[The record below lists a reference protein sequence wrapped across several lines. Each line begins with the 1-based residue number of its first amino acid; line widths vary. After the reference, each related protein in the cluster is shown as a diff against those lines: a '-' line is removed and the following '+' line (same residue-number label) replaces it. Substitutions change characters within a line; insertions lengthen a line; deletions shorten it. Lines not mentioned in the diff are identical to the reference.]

1 MSESLASTN
10 SSFSQSIPNL
20 QLGWDSTSL
29 SALKTCPR
37 LYYLTIICGL
47 QPRGA
52 NVHLTF
58 GLLYHSALEHYDHE
72 RTRGTDHD
80 LAVVRVVKKLMIE
93 TWDTTLGRPLPVLS
107 EDKNKNRYTLVRT
120 VVWYLEQFRED
131 SLETIILANG
141 KPAVELSFRFETEH
155 HASDGTP
162 FIYCGHMDRV
172 VRLNGEPCVLD
183 RKTTKHTIGDN
194 FFDQFSPN
202 NQFTGYVMGAQ
213 VLMPKESPKKLIV
226 DAAQV
231 AVTFSRF
238 ERGLVERS
246 EFQLDEW
253 YKSLGFWLKI
263 AEGYARA
270 NFWPLNEAS
279 CGNYGGC
286 PFRPVC
292 AKKSQKVR
300 DEWLASAYVTRVWDP
315 LQIRGDI

>member
-1 MSESLASTN
+1 MVN
-10 SSFSQSIPNL
+10 SSFSPVIPNL

-37 LYYLTIICGL
+37 LYYYSIVLGRA
-47 QPRGA
+47 PRGA

-58 GLLYHSALEHYDHE
+58 GLLYHAALEHYDHE
-72 RTRGTDHD
+72 RAQGVPHEQALLR
-80 LAVVRVVKKLMIE
+80 VVRKLMID

-107 EDKNKNRYTLVRT
+107 EDKNKNRFTLVRT
-120 VVWYLEQFRED
+120 VVWYLDLFGESD
-131 SLETIILANG
+131 PLATIILANG

-155 HASDGTP
+155 RASDGTP

-172 VRLNGEPCVLD
+172 VRLNGEPAVLD
-183 RKTTKHTIGDN
+183 RKTTKHTIGEH
-194 FFDQFSPN
+194 FFDQFTPN
-202 NQFTGYVMGAQ
+202 NQFTGYIMGSQ
-213 VLMPKESPKKLIV
+213 ILMPQESPRKLIV

-246 EFQLDEW
+246 EFQINEW
-253 YKSLGFWLKI
+253 YEGLGYWLKV

-270 NFWPLNEAS
+270 NYWPMNESS

-286 PFRPVC
+286 PFREVC
-292 AKKSQKVR
+292 ARKTQKTR
-300 DEWLASAYVTRVWDP
+300 DEFLASLTVSRVWDP
-315 LQIRGDI
+315 LQVRGDI